1 MIRSLD
7 WRYYEVEIQMSPK
20 LEQIQISNNKQ
31 HTVQELMQSL
41 VLSPI
46 IMERFSIV
54 GVVLSYY

>member
-7 WRYYEVEIQMSPK
+7 WRYYEVKIQMSPK

-41 VLSPI
+41 VPSPI
-46 IMERFSIV
+46 FMERFSIV